1 MKKTTYILL
10 LILLVSF
17 TSNVLAQTSPKVRF
31 IDLQYVAQQL
41 PAFKKAQKDL
51 SALRKQLESELLKKQ
66 GELKKKFGAYEKEA
80 PTMSD
85 LIRASREQELKR
97 LQDELVKFDRTA
109 RQQTMVKEQQLLSP
123 IYKSISKNVETYSA
137 EKQID
142 FVLRKDQLVYDTKA
156 FNISDDILRK
166 MGITP
171 KKITPKGSN
180 NKK

>member
-10 LILLVSF
+10 LTLLVSF
-17 TSNVLAQTSPKVRF
+17 SSNVWAQTSPKVRF

-41 PAFKKAQKDL
+41 PAFKKAQKELTDL
-51 SALRKQLESELLKKQ
+51 KKQLEAELLKKQ
-66 GELKKKFGAYEKEA
+66 EELKKKFGAYEKEA
-80 PTMSD
+80 STMSD

-109 RQQTMVKEQQLLSP
+109 RQQSMVKEQQLLSP

-142 FVLRKDQLVYDTKA
+142 FVLRKDQLVYDTQGY
-156 FNISDDILRK
+156 NISDDILRK

-171 KKITPKGSN
+171 KKVTPKAG

>member
-10 LILLVSF
+10 LTLLVGF
-17 TSNVLAQTSPKVRF
+17 VSNVSAQTSPKIRF

-41 PAFKKAQKDL
+41 PAFKKAQKELTDL
-51 SALRKQLESELLKKQ
+51 KKQLETELLKKQ
-66 GELKKKFGAYEKEA
+66 GELKTKFAAYEKEA
-80 PTMSD
+80 PTMSG

-109 RQQTMVKEQQLLSP
+109 RQQSMVKEQQLLSP
-123 IYKSISKNVETYSA
+123 IYKSISKNVEAYSA

-142 FVLRKDQLVYDTKA
+142 FVLRKDQLVYDTKG

-171 KKITPKGSN
+171 KKVTSTGSN